1 MNDRKK
7 QYEKIF
13 KQIEKLVKNK
23 YKWEY
28 ELMMYSF
35 TELNIYQKLKSN
47 IRRRLK
53 LNIAELLE
61 MGSREIEMMNDQ
73 DISEFE
79 EHMKY
84 LNKRV
89 IS

>member
-28 ELMMYSF
+28 VF
-35 TELNIYQKLKSN
+35 IY
-47 IRRRLK
+47 
-53 LNIAELLE
+53 
-61 MGSREIEMMNDQ
+61 
-73 DISEFE
+73 
-79 EHMKY
+79 
-84 LNKRV
+84 
-89 IS
+89 